1 MRENETELSEN
12 GREFNIRI
20 LGYIW
25 ILGWRVAGRC
35 PVVRGEQRL
44 GNLFFKTRAR
54 SKASRR
60 NTPATIPQLQK
71 PRLSSR
77 VFFPAPRV
85 LFTEPR
91 LPAHLV
97 GLGDVGIYQLY
108 WDMLGYVGIHWDI
121 CGYLDIFGYWDILGY
136 WAILGYWDIFGYIW
150 IYWDVGIEWDAGYIW
165 IFGYISI
172 FLIHWDILGYEFVH

>member
-20 LGYIW
+20 LGYLW

-60 NTPATIPQLQK
+60 NTPATIPQPQTRVLAPGGFFQ
-71 PRLSSR
+71 PHGYYLLSSACPPTLW
-77 VFFPAPRV
+77 VWV
-85 LFTEPR
+85 
-91 LPAHLV
+91 
-97 GLGDVGIYQLY
+97 
-108 WDMLGYVGIHWDI
+108 MLGYISYIGICWCMLGYIGICWDI
-121 CGYLDIFGYWDILGY
+121 LGYLDIFGYWDILGY
-136 WAILGYWDIFGYIW
+136 WAILGYWDIFGYI
-150 IYWDVGIEWDAGYIW
+150 GT
-165 IFGYISI
+165 
-172 FLIHWDILGYEFVH
+172 LG